1 MSFMSSRIFFKQLGF
16 GLRVYLRVPAAVF
29 WTLAFP
35 IVMLLGLGTVFGGGK
50 PPSVHLAWVQASTGS
65 PDDVLMQA
73 ALAERG
79 LQVELL
85 TAAAADER
93 WRAGKLPA
101 LLEGEAGHYQLRVN
115 SYLAAQGMQAEAL
128 VQQAYLVAQA
138 RRQGAEPPAQ
148 LPVALSSP
156 GGRHAH
162 NYAAFL
168 LPGLLGLNLMML
180 GVFSTGMVDVSMR
193 EKGGYKR
200 LAATPLSKPAYLAA
214 QLAVRL
220 IIMVAGAATL
230 LLTGLLVFDIRSEG
244 TLGALFTLLL
254 LGAACFIAMGYVLA
268 SLARTVEAYGG
279 MSNLVFLPLM
289 LLSGVYFS
297 LDAAPPWL
305 QMAAA
310 ALPLAPLLTAL
321 RAVFNDGATLA
332 SQGQAIAIV
341 SAWAAVLFGL
351 AVRRFRWV

>member
-1 MSFMSSRIFFKQLGF
+1 MSSRIFFKQLEF

-29 WTLAFP
+29 WTIAFP
-35 IVMLLGLGTVFGGGK
+35 IVMLLGLGTVFSGAK
-50 PPSVHLAWVQASTGS
+50 PAAPHLVWVQAAESS
-65 PDDVLMQA
+65 PDDALMRT
-73 ALAERG
+73 ALTERG
-79 LQVELL
+79 LDVEVIS
-85 TAAAADER
+85 ASAADER

-101 LLEGEAGHYQLRVN
+101 LLEGEAGRYRLRVN
-115 SYLAAQGMQAEAL
+115 SYLVAQGMQAEAL
-128 VQQAYLVAQA
+128 VQQAFLAAQA
-138 RRQGAEPPAQ
+138 RRQGAEPPMR
-148 LPVALSSP
+148 LPVEMSSP

-200 LAATPLSKPAYLAA
+200 LAATPLSKPIYLGS
-214 QLAVRL
+214 QLGVRL
-220 IIMVAGAATL
+220 IIMVASAAAL
-230 LLTGLLVFDIRSEG
+230 LLTGRLVFGIHSEG
-244 TLGALFTLLL
+244 NLGALFALLL

-279 MSNLVFLPLM
+279 IANLVFLPLM

-297 LDAAPPWL
+297 LDAAPQWL

-321 RAVFNDGATLA
+321 RAVFNDGASLA
-332 SQGQAIAIV
+332 SQWQAMLIV
-341 SAWAAVLFGL
+341 AGWAAAMFGL